1 MSLFC
6 RTLFLYYQLTIL
18 IISDLWSYYHPP
30 KNFPYLSLS
39 ALFLLSSY
47 FVAPVLLLI
56 FHLILY
62 IPALFLSFLSQFLF
76 FLLIVFSPYLSYF
89 YFPSLHFISLPLAA
103 FLQQV
108 QLLLTHFYWLFL
120 PFLLHIVFVKPSSFF
135 LSALMNKPFLRPVYS
150 SSPIFCLLL
159 CNSLL
164 LSAHFCFV
172 NILIGQFC
180 CFVSCDFWSHFF
192 VSSGKCVD
200 IHNFAS
206 LKAVITYLCSYP
218 NIIL

>member
-6 RTLFLYYQLTIL
+6 RTLFLYYHLTIL
-18 IISDLWSYYHPP
+18 IISVLWSHYHPP

-62 IPALFLSFLSQFLF
+62 IPALFLPFLSQFLF

-89 YFPSLHFISLPLAA
+89 YFPPFQFISLLLAV

-108 QLLLTHFYWLFL
+108 QLLLTTVLQAVLAIFVTF
-120 PFLLHIVFVKPSSFF
+120 FFVKPSTFF
-135 LSALMNKPFLRPVYS
+135 LSALMNKPFLRPVS
-150 SSPIFCLLL
+150 FSLPIFCLL
-159 CNSLL
+159 
-164 LSAHFCFV
+164 
-172 NILIGQFC
+172 
-180 CFVSCDFWSHFF
+180 
-192 VSSGKCVD
+192 
-200 IHNFAS
+200 
-206 LKAVITYLCSYP
+206 
-218 NIIL
+218 